1 MPPEPGGRITAGF
14 VTGGGAILSPL
25 GAYQANP
32 ALSGRANFAFV
43 SRYKPG
49 DHVPSGDTQFSFNA
63 AGFKFKST
71 SYDWLAISAGK
82 AQYKGV
88 GNVNDVSGFGFLL
101 TAYDGDQPG
110 GDGIDRFR
118 LKIWRLDNVLV
129 YDSNPR
135 ATADDLNGADPQAI
149 ASGSIV
155 VRKTN

>member
-1 MPPEPGGRITAGF
+1 MLFR
-14 VTGGGAILSPL
+14 S
-25 GAYQANP
+25 
-32 ALSGRANFAFV
+32 
-43 SRYKPG
+43 
-49 DHVPSGDTQFSFNA
+49 HVPSGDTQFSFNA

-88 GNVNDVSGFGFLL
+88 GNVNDVSGYAFLL

-118 LKIWRLDNVLV
+118 IKIWRLSDNAPV
-129 YDSNPR
+129 YDNRPSAP
-135 ATADDLNGADPQAI
+135 DDMNGADPQPI

-155 VRKTN
+155 VHKTK